1 MPKRLN
7 RDQEPKKEGREG
19 RKSNMLDKTAE
30 KDGRWIG
37 QKWKTKT
44 KEEVKMTV
52 KTKKEKMDK
61 CTEKWCE
68 GKAEREVKAYEWLH
82 YSRRE
87 EKLFI
92 YEFI

>member
-1 MPKRLN
+1 
-7 RDQEPKKEGREG
+7 
-19 RKSNMLDKTAE
+19 
-30 KDGRWIG
+30 
-37 QKWKTKT
+37 
-44 KEEVKMTV
+44 MTV

-82 YSRRE
+82 YSRSE

-92 YEFI
+92 YEVYITKCKTL

>member
-1 MPKRLN
+1 
-7 RDQEPKKEGREG
+7 
-19 RKSNMLDKTAE
+19 
-30 KDGRWIG
+30 
-37 QKWKTKT
+37 
-44 KEEVKMTV
+44 MTV